1 MRYSL
6 RFLIFVTAL
15 FGLSACADRP
25 MFIPWGDDEDKPDYA
40 RGTTS
45 SSAAE
50 SRAPLDVPPS
60 LRGDVE
66 VPTPD
71 AVASQDSGLT
81 MAAKKLFAGKAV
93 ALDAKLYATDAA
105 NVFSAV
111 IDAMTALNM
120 PVQSVDSPSGTLT
133 TDWIRQSSASAT
145 STFASGL
152 FGGDGVQAIRYRF
165 VVRVLRQATEEK
177 VQTRLEIRTVGQAF
191 INKHWVN
198 RHIQRK
204 VNAELFSAVDERLQA
219 TLQ

>member
-25 MFIPWGDDEDKPDYA
+25 MFMPWGDDADKPDYA
-40 RGTTS
+40 RGTSGPST
-45 SSAAE
+45 AQ
-50 SRAPLDVPPS
+50 SRGPLDVPPS

-71 AVASQDSGLT
+71 SIASQNGELT
-81 MAAKKLFAGKAV
+81 AQTKKLFAGKAV

-120 PVQSVDSPSGTLT
+120 PVQSVDSPSGTVT

-145 STFASGL
+145 SSFASGI

-198 RHIQRK
+198 RHIKRK

>member
-1 MRYSL
+1 
-6 RFLIFVTAL
+6 
-15 FGLSACADRP
+15 

-40 RGTTS
+40 RGTSGPST
-45 SSAAE
+45 AQ
-50 SRAPLDVPPS
+50 SRGPLDVPPS

-71 AVASQDSGLT
+71 SVASQNGELT
-81 MAAKKLFAGKAV
+81 AQTKKLFAGKAV

-120 PVQSVDSPSGTLT
+120 PVQSVDSPSGTVT

-145 STFASGL
+145 STFGGGM
-152 FGGDGVQAIRYRF
+152 FGGGVQAVRYRF
-165 VVRVLRQATEEK
+165 VVRVLRQATEEE

-191 INKHWVN
+191 MNKHWVN
-198 RHIQRK
+198 RPIKRK
-204 VNAELFSAVDERLQA
+204 VSGELFSAVDERLQA
-219 TLQ
+219 DLQ